1 MKAGYQ
7 LLLPRWDT
15 EWVLKTRRGGWPVID
30 PRTRKPRRWR
40 PVWDPLR
47 GNARTGHYQQRAAA
61 TRAVIEAITQAATR
75 AGITGHY
82 EHVTVQLHWAPG
94 DRRRADADNLAPLQ
108 KACADAL
115 ARGRKDLPGLHL
127 VPDDRPQW
135 MTKLMPRIEPPPT
148 PAGLWLTVE
157 VDPAPT
163 PARSTISTS
172 AHSRRSDEQRDGDQ
186 KP

>member
-1 MKAGYQ
+1 
-7 LLLPRWDT
+7 
-15 EWVLKTRRGGWPVID
+15 
-30 PRTRKPRRWR
+30 
-40 PVWDPLR
+40 VWDPLR
-47 GNARTGHYQQRAAA
+47 GNARTGRYQQRAAA
-61 TRAVIEAITQAATR
+61 TRAVIEAVTQAATR
-75 AGITGHY
+75 AGITGPY

-127 VPDDRPQW
+127 VPDDTPQW

-157 VDPAPT
+157 VDPRRHRQDP
-163 PARSTISTS
+163 RSVPVHTFREATN
-172 AHSRRSDEQRDGDQ
+172 RETVTRNRDH
-186 KP
+186 P